1 MSYVDDLFALMPEL
15 ILAALV
21 LVVITADLFLRRDQ
35 KWLLTPLTVFGL
47 ALAGITCAY
56 VWGTNATIFA
66 GFYRVDDLSVF
77 LKGATVVI
85 GILSALFAPSY
96 LRIRSLPLGE
106 FNAVLIFSLLG
117 MCVLASASD
126 LITLFLGLEL
136 MVMPSYIL
144 AGFHK
149 TDRYSNEGGLKYF
162 LLGSFASAI
171 LLFGISWTFGLTG
184 TTHLSGIAQ
193 ALGSGSPS
201 PGLLVAIGFLTV
213 GATFKAA
220 AVPFHYWTPDAYQG
234 APTPLTG
241 FLSVGPKLGA
251 FAVLIRVFVDA
262 LGPIR
267 ADWLAVMAALAV
279 LTMTGGNI
287 VALTQSNVKRMLAYS
302 SIAHTGYIL
311 AALTAFAAA
320 RDAATAQRGI
330 EAVLFYVLG
339 YGVMNIAAFAV
350 VGMLQ
355 RDTRRYGGMASF
367 AGLASRDPWRAAAM
381 AILLLSLTEPA
392 RAAMAG
398 QRQEQD
404 GHRRGAP
411 RIARGEAGEAGH
423 AAVSTGVALEHADHR
438 EGRDVH
444 HAITQHVEEDRLDP
458 SLCSRGVRGACEGR
472 QAGKDVAGVGDARV
486 GEHPLHVAL
495 GERDDVAPGH
505 GQDRQNRHDGEPV
518 GPNRAEAVHEDAD
531 QDRKG
536 AQLGPN

>member
-1 MSYVDDLFALMPEL
+1 MNYFTELFPLLPEL
-15 ILAALV
+15 ILAVLV
-21 LVVITADLFLRRDQ
+21 LVVITADLFLRRDH
-35 KWLLTPLTVFGL
+35 KWILTPLTVFGL
-47 ALAGITCAY
+47 VLAGIACPL
-56 VWGTNATIFA
+56 VWGTNSTLLG
-66 GFYRVDDLSVF
+66 GFYKVDDLSVF

-96 LRIRSLPLGE
+96 LRTRRLPLGE
-106 FNAVLIFSLLG
+106 FNAVLLFSLLG

-136 MVMPSYIL
+136 MVMPSYVM

-184 TTHLSGIAQ
+184 STHLHAIAA
-193 ALGSGSPS
+193 ALGKGSVS

-251 FAVLIRVFVDA
+251 FAVLIRIFVDG

-311 AALTAFAAA
+311 AGLTAFAAA
-320 RDAATAQRGI
+320 RDTATAQRGI

-339 YGVMNIAAFAV
+339 YGVMNVAAFAV

-355 RDTRRYGGMASF
+355 RDTRRFGGMGSF

-381 AILLLSLTEPA
+381 AILLLSLTGIPPTVGFFAKLYVLVATVNAGLGWLAVVIALNAALAAFYYLRVIVTMYMRDPESEPA
-392 RAAMAG
+392 PIDHATAG
-398 QRQEQD
+398 NLGLVLSVLGVLLLGLFPD
-404 GHRRGAP
+404 
-411 RIARGEAGEAGH
+411 RILELLRISAG
-423 AAVSTGVALEHADHR
+423 
-438 EGRDVH
+438 
-444 HAITQHVEEDRLDP
+444 
-458 SLCSRGVRGACEGR
+458 SLC
-472 QAGKDVAGVGDARV
+472 
-486 GEHPLHVAL
+486 
-495 GERDDVAPGH
+495 
-505 GQDRQNRHDGEPV
+505 
-518 GPNRAEAVHEDAD
+518 
-531 QDRKG
+531 
-536 AQLGPN
+536 